1 MIVASMCTIPPR
13 KESFKLVVR
22 RLLFEQTRQV
32 DRMDVWLNGYDSV
45 PSDFPT
51 DSRLH
56 YHIEPANPGPWVRF
70 KTVNEGLSCRAFLT
84 IDDDM
89 DYPVDYVEKGL
100 SALFSYTNP
109 VAISFAGIR
118 WDYLVPKADLRYG
131 DDRTYVSLFSN
142 VETPQKVALGTGLS
156 SFYRPEYMK
165 DIIEHPLPGFA
176 TNDDMMV
183 AHGLQKRDIPI
194 ICPPRPAQW
203 LLPLESAD
211 TEHSLFRRDVQVR
224 HKTFRQMILQLGFDP
239 TAGHLAQFHDKTNK
253 VIVVERPVNDMK
265 TLKPLEELAN
275 GDSYLHVIAPVYQ
288 SAAGIAQRYEER
300 PFEFHPHVVPDSRAS
315 KSRFPLVTIALES
328 IAGWKVKQGIETKI
342 QQAKKSLNPARVTFL
357 KAKDDIR
364 ILRHA

>member
-118 WDYLVPKADLRYG
+118 WDFLVPKADLRYG

-156 SFYRPEYMK
+156 SFYKPEYMK
-165 DIIEHPLPGFA
+165 DIIEHPLSGFD

-183 AHGLQKRDIPI
+183 AYGLQKRGIPI

-211 TEHSLFRRDVQVR
+211 TAHSLFRRDSHVR
-224 HKTFRQMILQLGFDP
+224 HDTFRQMISQLSFDP
-239 TAGHLAQFHDKTNK
+239 TAGRLAEYQDKPNEL
-253 VIVVERPVNDMK
+253 VIVRGPMFDID

-275 GDSYLHVIAPVYQ
+275 GSSHLHVIATVHQ
-288 SAAGIAQRYEER
+288 SIASLAQRHCER
-300 PFEFHPHVVPDSRAS
+300 RFELHTVVIPQNATSRPQAS
-315 KSRFPLVTIALES
+315 KLRLLRQSFIRL
-328 IAGWKVKQGIETKI
+328 KTKSKSKKMI
-342 QQAKKSLNPARVTFL
+342 RRAKRLLIPIRVSFFNNTDS
-357 KAKDDIR
+357 KC
-364 ILRHA
+364 